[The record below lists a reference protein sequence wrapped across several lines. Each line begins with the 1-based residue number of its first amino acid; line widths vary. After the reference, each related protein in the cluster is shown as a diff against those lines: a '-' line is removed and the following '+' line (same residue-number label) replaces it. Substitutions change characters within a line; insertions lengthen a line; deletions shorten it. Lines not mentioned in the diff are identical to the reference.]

1 MYRKFALIK
10 ESIEYGIEK
19 NQKTIGG
26 MMKNYVWI
34 CLVMLLCSCAVV
46 EPPPEVPVQT
56 TAIEG
61 DKYWTLDFF
70 YFYKGKQTH
79 TKAFQFVSRRDCF
92 DTLYQ
97 MQVDSKKVPHHS
109 GSGICMKQFVEGQ
122 KRTENDVLG
131 YR

>member
-1 MYRKFALIK
+1 MYRNFALIK
-10 ESIEYGIEK
+10 EAIECGIEK

-26 MMKNYVWI
+26 LMKNYVWI
-34 CLVMLLCSCAVV
+34 CLVMLLCSCAV
-46 EPPPEVPVQT
+46 EPPPVVPVQT

-97 MQVDSKKVPHHS
+97 MQVDSKKVPQHS
-109 GSGICMKQFVEGQ
+109 GSGICMKQFVERQ

>member
-1 MYRKFALIK
+1 MI
-10 ESIEYGIEK
+10 
-19 NQKTIGG
+19 
-26 MMKNYVWI
+26 KNYLWI
-34 CLVMLLCSCAVV
+34 CLAMLLCSCAV
-46 EPPPEVPVQT
+46 EPPPPVVPVQ
-56 TAIEG
+56 AEVIEG

-70 YFYKGKQTH
+70 YFHKGKQTH

-97 MQVDSKKVPHHS
+97 MQVDSKKMPHHS
-109 GSGICMKQFVEGQ
+109 GSGICMKQFVEHQ

>member
-1 MYRKFALIK
+1 VYRNFALIK
-10 ESIEYGIEK
+10 EAIECGIEK

-26 MMKNYVWI
+26 LMKNYVWI
-34 CLVMLLCSCAVV
+34 CLVLLLCSCAV
-46 EPPPEVPVQT
+46 EPPPVVPVQT

>member
-1 MYRKFALIK
+1 
-10 ESIEYGIEK
+10 
-19 NQKTIGG
+19 

-34 CLVMLLCSCAVV
+34 CLVMLLCSCAV
-46 EPPPEVPVQT
+46 EPPPVVPVQT

>member
-34 CLVMLLCSCAVV
+34 CLVMLLCSCAV

-70 YFYKGKQTH
+70 YFHKGKQTH
-79 TKAFQFVSRRDCF
+79 TKTFQFVSRRDCF

-97 MQVDSKKVPHHS
+97 MQVDSKKMPHHS
-109 GSGICMKQFVEGQ
+109 GSGICMKQFVEQQ

>member
-1 MYRKFALIK
+1 
-10 ESIEYGIEK
+10 
-19 NQKTIGG
+19 
-26 MMKNYVWI
+26 MMKNYLWI
-34 CLVMLLCSCAVV
+34 VLVALLCSCASN
-46 EPPPEVPVQT
+46 PPPVVPVQS
-56 TAIEG
+56 TATEG

-97 MQVDSKKVPHHS
+97 MQVDSRKVPQHS

-122 KRTENDVLG
+122 KRTEHDVLG

>member
-1 MYRKFALIK
+1 MYRNCALIK
-10 ESIEYGIEK
+10 EAIECGIEK

-26 MMKNYVWI
+26 LMKNYVWI
-34 CLVMLLCSCAVV
+34 CLVLLLCSCAV
-46 EPPPEVPVQT
+46 EPPPVVPVQT